1 MSSSNT
7 QKEPAFLKP
16 LYPFR
21 AIGNPLDAKDVD
33 CEEVALYELKCPNP
47 ECVCAIHTRACNV
60 EKMDEKIR
68 LDSGCPVCKLQFG
81 ENDLKGYQF
90 KQGEIVHEVP
100 KNNGRWEGFI
110 IRRLIYV
117 PDDIFQD
124 YGRKLYS
131 KDKEELTRAET
142 DEIAQKFYEEGD
154 WQLEEKK
161 LIAQLEEKFHH
172 DSISQDSSG
181 TQTQHRN

>member
-21 AIGNPLDAKDVD
+21 AIGNPLDPKAID

-60 EKMDEKIR
+60 GKMDEKIR
-68 LDSGCPVCKLQFG
+68 QDSGCPVCKLQFG
-81 ENDLKGYQF
+81 ENDIKGYRF
-90 KQGEIVHEVP
+90 KEGEIVHEVP

-117 PDDIFQD
+117 PLHIFQD
-124 YGRKLYS
+124 YAMSMYS
-131 KDKEELTRAET
+131 KKADDLTRQES
-142 DEIAQKFYEEGD
+142 DEITERFYSVGD
-154 WQLEEKK
+154 WKSEQEKLVKSLKEK
-161 LIAQLEEKFHH
+161 LTFK
-172 DSISQDSSG
+172 S
-181 TQTQHRN
+181 